1 LKWRWIAVTTFVVL
15 AACQRFNVPAGFTI
29 RHKPPERKDV
39 IEAVLASYAVPLSTH
54 SSCKNVGTD
63 VDDKTIGAYLS
74 GFLAELEKPGD
85 RNSIA
90 TRVTEAD
97 NKTLW
102 RCELMIRHAAGDDEW
117 GWGVRFD
124 IRQSDG
130 KVIPESFVCLGAG

>member
-1 LKWRWIAVTTFVVL
+1 MKWRWIAITAFVVL
-15 AACQRFNVPAGFTI
+15 AACQRSNAPAGFTI

-54 SSCKNVGTD
+54 SSCKDIGTD
-63 VDDKTIGAYLS
+63 ADDKTIGAYLS
-74 GFLAELEKPGD
+74 GFLSELEKPED

-90 TRVTEAD
+90 TSIAEAD
-97 NKTLW
+97 GKSVW
-102 RCELMIRHAAGDDEW
+102 RCELIIRHAAGDDEW

-130 KVIPESFVCLGAG
+130 QVVPESFVCLGAG

>member
-1 LKWRWIAVTTFVVL
+1 MKWRWIAITAFVVL
-15 AACQRFNVPAGFTI
+15 AACQRSNAPAGFTV

-39 IEAVLASYAVPLSTH
+39 IEAVLASHAVPLSAH

-63 VDDKTIGAYLS
+63 ADDKTIGAYLS
-74 GFLAELEKPGD
+74 GFLSELEKPED
-85 RNSIA
+85 RNSIT
-90 TRVTEAD
+90 TRITEAD
-97 NKTLW
+97 AKAVW

>member
-1 LKWRWIAVTTFVVL
+1 MKWRCVALAAFLVL
-15 AACQRFNVPAGFTI
+15 AACQRSYGPAGFTI

-39 IEAVLASYAVPLSTH
+39 IEAVLASYAVPLGVH
-54 SSCKNVGTD
+54 SSCKDIGTN

-74 GFLAELEKPGD
+74 GFLAELEKPED

-90 TRVTEAD
+90 TRITEAD
-97 NKTLW
+97 GKAVW

-130 KVIPESFVCLGAG
+130 KVVPESFVCLGAG